1 MKRTYILFAFIW
13 LLFCP
18 DLLHAQAGN
27 IVVSV
32 VDSQTGLPL
41 EGAAARIDQDS
52 RGGVTDANGRLTI
65 NNVSLPA
72 SLRITHVGYE
82 SLVVTVNNSEEVKV
96 LLTPVAVRLQDVVV
110 TAFEGQRRLIET
122 PATISRISAADFER
136 FDLRSPQ
143 QALSTLP
150 GVKVESTTIGR
161 YRIRIRGG
169 SLGIVGHSDSY
180 KMYWNGI
187 PITLADGFPPLA
199 YMDIGSIGSVDVI
212 RGPSGSIYGAGLA
225 GVALFENKA
234 GAYESQRLEVDG
246 FTGSYGTYRY
256 GASFSS
262 GGKHGDI
269 RVQYAN
275 VHTDGY
281 RQEAGSDNEFLNIF
295 GRVFPS
301 DKQTLSFMGILG
313 DRSYGIPGN
322 LNAAA
327 LAEDRRQANFSPE
340 LDNGLTGRNLMIGLG
355 NEYRFNPNWSNNT
368 TLSYQVLEGTFLI
381 GNDFFVSADQAIT
394 SSFAFRNATNYGF
407 SAFGKPAQLVFGLEY
422 TRGLGDVD
430 VFANGFESPLVSNRE
445 TINEL
450 TLGFAQLEF
459 TIPGDWQFT
468 LGGSY
473 NNFRLEFQE
482 FLDLS
487 GITQFERKVQDFSPR
502 LAVVKPLKENLV
514 VHANISKGFA
524 PPPRSAF
531 DNSNETVNEDL
542 ESTKGWNKEIG
553 IRGSVLDNRLSMD
566 LTFYRLDET
575 DVILPRVVNTIGT
588 IDLIMNENAGAIDRQ
603 GIELALQYQLIENG
617 SGFLTDAR
625 VWGNYNYMDHTFEEY
640 STLDFSS
647 NEITFDGNKVPGV
660 HPHSVVSGFDLRTSP
675 GIYLFGT
682 YSFYDTIYLNN
693 ANDTSDDAYQL
704 LDIKLGIK
712 RSLGQRLTLDVYG
725 GINNLFNTDYSQ
737 MHGLNSGFGGF
748 FDPAMERNQYA
759 GLKLSYLFR

>member
-1 MKRTYILFAFIW
+1 MKRNYLAIVLIW
-13 LLFCP
+13 LCVAFKPLN
-18 DLLHAQAGN
+18 A
-27 IVVSV
+27 
-32 VDSQTGLPL
+32 QTGSIKGEVLDAQTRLPL
-41 EGAAARIDQDS
+41 AGAAVRNDQ
-52 RGGVTDANGRLTI
+52 GNQGTVTDANGRFTL
-65 NNVSLPA
+65 NNVSLPMDV
-72 SLRITHVGYE
+72 RITHLGYE
-82 SLVVTVNNSEEVKV
+82 PLLRSVNSTSDLVIS
-96 LLTPVAVRLQDVVV
+96 LTPMAVRLQDIVV

-122 PATISRISAADFER
+122 PATISRIAAPDFER

-161 YRIRIRGG
+161 YRVRIRGG
-169 SLGIVGHSDSY
+169 NLGIVGHSDSF

-199 YMDIGSIGSVDVI
+199 YMDIGSIGSLDVI

-225 GVALFENKA
+225 GVALFENKT
-234 GAYESQRLEVDG
+234 GPYEGQRLEVDG
-246 FTGSYGTYRY
+246 LTGSYGTYRY
-256 GASFSS
+256 GLSLSS
-262 GGKHGDI
+262 GGEHGDI
-269 RVQYAN
+269 RIQYAN
-275 VHTDGY
+275 VRTDGY
-281 RQEAGSDNEFLNIF
+281 REEAGSDNEFLNIF

-313 DRSYGIPGN
+313 DRNYGIPGN

-355 NEYRFNPNWSNNT
+355 NEYRFNSKWSNNT

-381 GNDFFVSADQAIT
+381 GNDFFVSADQTTT

-407 SAFGKPAQLVFGLEY
+407 SAFGNPAQLVFGLEY
-422 TRGLGDVD
+422 TRGLGNVG
-430 VFANGFESPLVSNRE
+430 VFGNGFESALVSNRE

-450 TLGFAQLEF
+450 TLGFTQLEF
-459 TIPGDWQFT
+459 TVPGNWQFT
-468 LGGSY
+468 VGGSY

-482 FLDLS
+482 FIDLN
-487 GITQFERKVQDFSPR
+487 GINQFERKVQDFSPR
-502 LAVVKPLKENLV
+502 LAVVKPLRENLV

-553 IRGSVLDNRLSMD
+553 IRGTALDDRLSMD
-566 LTFYRLDET
+566 LTLYRLDES
-575 DVILPRVVNTIGT
+575 DVILPRVINTIGT
-588 IDLIMNENAGAIDRQ
+588 IDFIRNENAGAIDRQ
-603 GIELALQYQLIENG
+603 GIELALQYQLIQN
-617 SGFLTDAR
+617 STGFLTDAR
-625 VWGNYNYMDHTFEEY
+625 IWANYNYMDHEFEEY

-660 HPHSVVSGFDLRTSP
+660 HPHSVVSGFDLRSSS

-693 ANDTSDDAYQL
+693 ANDASDDAYQL

-712 RSLGQRLTLDVYG
+712 RSLGRHMTLDIYG
-725 GINNLFNTDYSQ
+725 GINNLFNSDYSQ